1 MSFILLNKISVA
13 TKLKI
18 ISNQESK
25 FDIKILE
32 TNMNDIDIDKC
43 KNVLNRT
50 LSKKYGTR
58 KTARAIKTELDIDF
72 GYYQYRFSIIINSN
86 SDYILAKKL
95 YGLWASLTAKGKHYL
110 LIASYTVVKGV
121 PITEAQMDRIEDW
134 TANYFIKYENVTND
148 NTRIEAVSKSLK
160 AKLDKN
166 YGNGN
171 VWAVIVFK
179 QKFNIRAKEL
189 EDTRYVIEFDR
200 LNEGHFF
207 IFRGGEGI
215 PL

>member
-1 MSFILLNKISVA
+1 
-13 TKLKI
+13 
-18 ISNQESK
+18 
-25 FDIKILE
+25 
-32 TNMNDIDIDKC
+32 MNDIDIDKC

-50 LSKKYGTR
+50 LSNTYGTR
-58 KTARAIKTELDIDF
+58 KTARVIKKELDIDF
-72 GYYQYRFSIIINSN
+72 DYYQYRFSIIINSN

-95 YGLWASLTAKGKHYL
+95 YGLWASFTAKEKHYL
-110 LIASYTVVKGV
+110 LIASYTVAKGA
-121 PITEAQMDRIEDW
+121 PITETQMDKIEDW

-148 NTRIEAVSKSLK
+148 NKRIEAVSKSLK

-179 QKFNIRAKEL
+179 QKSNIRAKEL
-189 EDTRYVIEFDR
+189 EDKHYVIEFDR